1 MAKIVEQGNEVKST
15 GIVTICLNSDAEI
28 STVPTT
34 DQNSGLILNGYGSF
48 EVFSVAFCPKT
59 GSMWM
64 LDSDGW
70 QTI

>member
-15 GIVTICLNSDAEI
+15 GIVTICLNSDNEI
-28 STVPTT
+28 TSIPTT
-34 DQNSGLILNGYGSF
+34 DKGSGLTLNGYCSF
-48 EVFSVAFCPKT
+48 EVFSVAFCAKT

-70 QTI
+70 QVL